1 MESVNILVY
10 GTLMQ
15 GYRNH
20 FLIENQKYLGNCKIK
35 GFEMYHVHSFPGV
48 VEGKG
53 QIQGEVY
60 QVDDSL
66 LPALDKLES
75 IGSMYDRKE
84 VEIEIQGKSIKAWIY
99 TWLLPIEKHMEKVDT
114 MPWRPRGFKN

>member
-1 MESVNILVY
+1 MNSVNILVY

-20 FLIENQKYLGNCKIK
+20 FLIEDQKFLGNCKVK
-35 GFEMYHVHSFPGV
+35 GFDMYHVHSFSGV

-53 QIQGEVY
+53 QIEGEVY
-60 QVDDSL
+60 QVDESL

-75 IGSMYDRKE
+75 LGYMYDREEVE
-84 VEIEIQGKSIKAWIY
+84 VEIQEETIKAWMY
-99 TWLLPIEKHMEKVDT
+99 TWLLPIEKHMEKVNA
-114 MPWRPRGFKN
+114 MPWRPRRF